1 MVDYTRQ
8 SGREDHRRGT
18 YRSPTELIMYSWLL
32 KLATP
37 VIMGWVRT
45 GLVGLAVY
53 LTAKGYIAP
62 ADQAGLVASAM
73 VLAGMGF
80 SAGSK
85 ILAHQKTTAAVAV
98 AAAEYPVGVAS
109 EAPLVGQIPAV
120 AI

>member
-1 MVDYTRQ
+1 
-8 SGREDHRRGT
+8 
-18 YRSPTELIMYSWLL
+18 MYSWLL

-120 AI
+120 ASPTDVPEEETTVNLNKQSLASHEHS